1 VREEVLDLIGAAR
14 PSIADPFLPKKIE
27 EGRLEDI
34 RECIGCNVCV
44 TGDWT
49 MTPIRCTQ
57 NPSMGEEWRRG
68 WHPERIRP
76 QGSNDKVLVVGG
88 GPAGLEASTMLG
100 RRGYE
105 VVLAE
110 ATRELGGRVIAEAR
124 LPGLAAWIRVV
135 DYRRLQLAK
144 LPNVTQALESRVDP
158 GDVLELGFAH
168 VAVATGARWRRDGVG
183 RWHTHG
189 VPLDPATETL
199 TPDDLLGGARPAGER
214 VVLFDDDHYY
224 LGGVLAE
231 QLAGEG
237 LTVTLVTP
245 APRVSEWTV
254 NTMEHQRIHRRLIER
269 GVVLETGH
277 ALQSVAG
284 GGARI
289 VCVYTGRE
297 RELPCDAVVLVTA
310 RLPDDELAEEL
321 QLRRSDWAAAGV
333 RSVRAVGD
341 AWAPGTIATAVWD
354 GRRYAEE
361 LDGWEA
367 GDAVPF
373 RREVVSLGVVE
384 P

>member
-1 VREEVLDLIGAAR
+1 
-14 PSIADPFLPKKIE
+14 
-27 EGRLEDI
+27 
-34 RECIGCNVCV
+34 
-44 TGDWT
+44 
-49 MTPIRCTQ
+49 
-57 NPSMGEEWRRG
+57 
-68 WHPERIRP
+68 
-76 QGSNDKVLVVGG
+76 
-88 GPAGLEASTMLG
+88 
-100 RRGYE
+100 
-105 VVLAE
+105 
-110 ATRELGGRVIAEAR
+110 
-124 LPGLAAWIRVV
+124 
-135 DYRRLQLAK
+135 
-144 LPNVTQALESRVDP
+144 VTQALESRVDP

-183 RWHTHG
+183 RRHTHG
-189 VPLDPATETL
+189 LSLDPATETL

-254 NTMEHQRIHRRLIER
+254 NTMEQPRIHRRLIER
-269 GVVLETGH
+269 GVVLETAH

-284 GGARI
+284 GAARI

-310 RLPDDELAEEL
+310 RLPDDGLAEEL

-361 LDGWEA
+361 LDG
-367 GDAVPF
+367 GDPGDEVPF
-373 RREVVSLGVVE
+373 RREVVSLGVVA